1 MLRKSVSVF
10 SPISQ
15 ALNWRPTLVQ
25 QFVLSISLAF
35 VPLSLVVILFLQTLD
50 HELARGQQQ
59 SLLVQEVS
67 QEFNKL
73 NDNSASLER
82 AIRQNWLL
90 NNQELEQV
98 IINQWLQTEQGYQLL
113 VQKLNRDADVAI
125 WQQLLKQLSVVGN
138 IIEETGANSAQQ
150 NSESL
155 NLLNQLLLEA
165 QRWLSQWQQQ
175 QIIVSQQ
182 NIQALQQ
189 RFVRW
194 LMLLIPLSIVSAAFF
209 IWLMSRGLNRITE
222 AISLLG
228 QGRFQHKVEVQG
240 SAELVALSKKLEWMR
255 QQLAKLEQQKTT
267 FLQHVTHEL
276 KTPLASI
283 IEGTE
288 LLREEIAGPVN
299 AQQQTV
305 LTLLNQNSERL
316 HNMIKSLLNYNAI
329 KIKRDHC
336 RQLDIQ
342 VLKQT
347 IEQHFE
353 QRLASKQQA
362 LTWQLE
368 QDNPCY
374 LDADL
379 LEIILVQLVSNGLK
393 FSPVQVN
400 VTIVMTFAANSL
412 LIAVIDGGPGVSDV
426 EQERVFDAF
435 YLGQQGKQNQVQGSG
450 LGLTLVKECVEQ
462 LGGNINLTSPCQPN
476 GGGARFDITLP
487 YQNRS
492 ESQSNKQ

>member
-67 QEFNKL
+67 QQFNKL

-113 VQKLNRDADVAI
+113 VQKLNKNADVAI

-155 NLLNQLLLEA
+155 NQLNQLLLEA

-175 QIIVSQQ
+175 QITVSQQ
-182 NIQALQQ
+182 NIQALQL

-368 QDNPCY
+368 QNNPCY

-476 GGGARFDITLP
+476 GGGTRFDITLP

-492 ESQSNKQ
+492 ESQLNKQ

>member
-1 MLRKSVSVF
+1 MLKKSVSVF
-10 SPISQ
+10 SHISQ

-50 HELARGQQQ
+50 DELARSQQQ

-98 IINQWLQTEQGYQLL
+98 IINQWLQTEQGYQVL
-113 VQKLNRDADVAI
+113 VQRLNNNADVAI
-125 WQQLLKQLSVVGN
+125 WQQLLNQLALVGK
-138 IIEETGANSAQQ
+138 IIAEEGASSAKE
-150 NSESL
+150 NSEA
-155 NLLNQLLLEA
+155 LNQLNQGLLEA

-175 QIIVSQQ
+175 QIVTSQQ

-194 LMLLIPLSIVSAAFF
+194 LMLLVPLSIISAAFF

-228 QGRFQHKVEVQG
+228 QGRFQDKVEVQG

-255 QQLAKLEQQKTT
+255 QQLATLEQQKTT

-336 RQLDIQ
+336 QQLDTQ

-347 IEQHFE
+347 IAQHFE
-353 QRLASKQQA
+353 QRLASKQQTI
-362 LTWQLE
+362 TWQLV

-379 LEIILVQLVSNGLK
+379 LEIILIQLISNGLK
-393 FSPVQVN
+393 FSPVQAN
-400 VTIVMTFAANSL
+400 LTITMTFATDSL
-412 LIAVIDGGPGVSDV
+412 AIAVIDDGPGVSDG
-426 EQERVFDAF
+426 EQTRIFDAF
-435 YLGQQGKQNQVQGSG
+435 YLGQQGKQSQVQGSG
-450 LGLTLVKECVEQ
+450 LGLTLVKECVVQ
-462 LGGNINLTSPCQPN
+462 LGGDIKLISPCHKN
-476 GGGARFDITLP
+476 GGGTRFDITLP
-487 YQNRS
+487 Y
-492 ESQSNKQ
+492 